1 MKMKYLQ
8 CLRNEV
14 ILYTVMKKNVLT
26 NKCLDIGLFCQMI
39 SSYHVNNLIMVFIT
53 YVLTVFQF
61 SCSYFIARMS
71 GWFL

>member
-8 CLRNEV
+8 CPRYEV
-14 ILYTVMKKNVLT
+14 ILYSHEKNVLT
-26 NKCLDIGLFCQMI
+26 NKCLDIDLFCQMI
-39 SSYHVNNLIMVFIT
+39 TSYHVNNLIMVFIT